1 MHLFF
6 YGLMLGLGA
15 AVPIGPINL
24 EMMRRNLKYGT
35 ASGIFLGLG
44 ACSADVTYVILL
56 CAGALVLLTHP
67 FILNTIGVL
76 GALLLFWFGYQAF
89 FLSAKLE
96 KNLAPK
102 KSLPQSIMEGFLLTF
117 VNPYTILFWMS
128 VSAQLLLVTHGKNL
142 AVLIAAVGV
151 IIGTL
156 SWGIFYNVI
165 LKFTRHKLSQNVI
178 QLLNRLGGIV
188 LWGFAFYGLYH
199 VVSVNF

>member
-156 SWGIFYNVI
+156 SWVIFYNVI

-188 LWGFAFYGLYH
+188 LW
-199 VVSVNF
+199 

>member
-156 SWGIFYNVI
+156 SWVIFYNVI

>member
-156 SWGIFYNVI
+156 SWVIFYNVI

-188 LWGFAFYGLYH
+188 LWGFAFYGLY
-199 VVSVNF
+199 N